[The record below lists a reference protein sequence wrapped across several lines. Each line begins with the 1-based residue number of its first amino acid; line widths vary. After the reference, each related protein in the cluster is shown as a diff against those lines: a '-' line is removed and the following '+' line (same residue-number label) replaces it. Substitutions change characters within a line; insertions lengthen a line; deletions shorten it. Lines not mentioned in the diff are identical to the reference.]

1 MFKFVDEE
9 LKFVLGSL
17 YFFRIDIIWFLSI
30 VSVNVIENKY
40 RIEIWFV
47 YSIKVKLI
55 NIF

>member
-9 LKFVLGSL
+9 LKFVLGLL